1 MHTTNEAIIRKGA
14 AVMGL
19 LLVLAEVIFLIRGGW
34 RSAIDDYDRTA
45 FVILAIVLSLGIAF
59 LPSAA
64 YRLFLGSRY
73 VVGSLAVMAWML
85 VAAYAWGTTVSVSA
99 INRAEIESDR
109 QATLTKATYSTDTVN
124 DLTRRLKLK
133 EEALNFL
140 PESRTPEAIQG
151 EINAQKQAKRWAA
164 TSQCTNATTSRSR
177 AYCQNIARLEAEKA
191 DSGKRLELQ
200 AEVDNLAKQLQEARS
215 VVTTGPQALA
225 SVDPEFK
232 VLASMM
238 TASENPGGHAIWA
251 AEMLRHANLAFVLLL
266 SAIVNLVATALSV
279 KAEGFP
285 PASGTQILTTHGI
298 RLEEAE
304 KPQASPYM
312 ATKPS
317 DEPSLAE
324 KVTAA
329 VANVRDELDR
339 RLKGL
344 VRPTGPSAPMIE
356 VAA

>member
-64 YRLFLGSRY
+64 YRLFLGKRY
-73 VVGSLAVMAWML
+73 VVGGLACLAWML

-109 QATLTKATYSTDTVN
+109 QATLTKATYSADTVS

-151 EINAQKQAKRWAA
+151 EINAQKQSKRWGA
-164 TSQCTNATTSRSR
+164 TSQCTNATTTRSR
-177 AYCQNIARLEAEKA
+177 TYCQGIARLEAEKA
-191 DSGKRLELQ
+191 DAGKRLELQ
-200 AEVDNLAKQLQEARS
+200 AEVDNLSAQLQEARA

-238 TASENPGGHAIWA
+238 TATENPGGHAIWA

-266 SAIVNLVATALSV
+266 SAIVNLVATALAV
-279 KAEGFP
+279 KAEGPLFP
-285 PASGTQILTTHGI
+285 PLGGQMLSTAGI
-298 RLEEAE
+298 RLETPE
-304 KPQASPYM
+304 PVSASPYM

-317 DEPSLAE
+317 SEPSLSEKLVNVAE
-324 KVTAA
+324 
-329 VANVRDELDR
+329 ELR
-339 RLKGL
+339 KRFAF
-344 VRPTGPSAPMIE
+344 RPTGPSAPMIE
-356 VAA
+356 AAA

>member
-14 AVMGL
+14 AIMGL

-34 RSAIDDYDRTA
+34 RSSVDETDRWA
-45 FVILAIVLSLGIAF
+45 YVILAVVLSLGIAF

-64 YRLFLGSRY
+64 FRLFRAKSPL
-73 VVGSLAVMAWML
+73 VGGLAVFAWAI
-85 VAAYAWGTTVSVSA
+85 VACYAWGTTVSVSA
-99 INRAEIESDR
+99 INRAEIESSR

-151 EINAQKQAKRWAA
+151 EINAQKQAKRWEA

-177 AYCQNIARLEAEKA
+177 VYCQGIARLEAEKA
-191 DSGKRLELQ
+191 DAGKRLELQ
-200 AEVDNLAKQLQEARS
+200 AEVDNLAKQLQDARS

-238 TASENPGGHAIWA
+238 TATENPGGHAIWA

-285 PASGTQILTTHGI
+285 PASGTQLLTTHGI

-317 DEPSLAE
+317 DEPSFIE
-324 KVTAA
+324 KVSAA
-329 VANVRDELDR
+329 VANVKEELER
-339 RLKGL
+339 RARG
-344 VRPTGPSAPMIE
+344 VIRPTGPSAPMIE